1 MSRSGYND
9 DYDDIGSLN
18 LYRANVDRALS
29 GKRGQ
34 AFLREMV
41 AALDAMP
48 VKELVADELV
58 RDATHVC
65 AIGAVA
71 VARKVDVSGLDVT
84 DQDAVAKAF
93 GIARAMAAE
102 IAYENDESG
111 RAETPAQ
118 RWERMRAWARGQI
131 VGPVPGDGP

>member
-1 MSRSGYND
+1 MSRSGYTD

-65 AIGAVA
+65 AIGA
-71 VARKVDVSGLDVT
+71 
-84 DQDAVAKAF
+84 AKTF

-131 VGPVPGDGP
+131 VGPVPGDGPALQE